1 MLAQIRER
9 AAVTLLTIG
18 APLAAKARL
27 SRSSTLGTHTRS
39 TQAHLPAAQ
48 SSPPRPLWYCTA
60 DRQSRLSKGLAHDT
74 QPLAIGFEAAPS
86 TTTRQLA
93 TGSPW
98 KKKEPSRYASRQRPC
113 GPLCYTN
120 TSPTVRPQASVAE
133 RPIALPPAIWS
144 ASCQ

>member
-18 APLAAKARL
+18 APLTAKARL

-60 DRQSRLSKGLAHDT
+60 DRESRLSKGLAHDT

-113 GPLCYTN
+113 GPLCYTK
-120 TSPTVRPQASVAE
+120 ASVAE
-133 RPIALPPAIWS
+133 RPIALPPGS
-144 ASCQ
+144 TLSCAQQSI